1 MAYTKIGWKARE
13 GSFLNRFRKIN
24 ETTASVELIN
34 DPIVTVEGTPFSDEN
49 MEHMDQGIAA
59 IHGEHKII
67 VIEAGTATVTLDDGA
82 YTGVRVLL
90 INTTASAVQLI
101 TGQESGYILPYQT
114 IEVMW
119 FGDCWY
125 VCDGH
130 MVGEILN
137 VTFPLTT
144 IPFGYMSLHS
154 GLRPSRTAY
163 KRLANTILLPLT
175 NIAFT
180 VTTATPAIFTVDAG
194 HGFSGGERL
203 RLFTS
208 GALTGATLSQDY
220 FVEYIS
226 STTFYLNTLEGGTTR
241 LAITAQSGTHY
252 YQCSAYG
259 VGDGSTTMDLPD
271 PRQSA
276 FVGAGTGTTHNIA
289 SVDSYLRG
297 QFKDDQGQIITGSTT
312 GGGLR
317 NDSTGS
323 GALSFTTGS
332 YSWGSG
338 SSGTSGGNLQFSSAK
353 SPNAR
358 AGSVTRGKR
367 IGANY
372 LIKY

>member
-1 MAYTKIGWKARE
+1 MVLDLTLNAIQIPGLTTFTKIFGTKKADGKGLTTAEVNANMLAPWNRQRPYTVAE
-13 GSFLNRFRKIN
+13 ISSTGVVEADACISIATGCSAITLGDGSF
-24 ETTASVELIN
+24 
-34 DPIVTVEGTPFSDEN
+34 
-49 MEHMDQGIAA
+49 
-59 IHGEHKII
+59 
-67 VIEAGTATVTLDDGA
+67 
-82 YTGVRVLL
+82 TGVRVLL
-90 INTTASAVQLI
+90 INTTPSAVQLI

-114 IEVMW
+114 LEVMW

-137 VTFPLTT
+137 VTFPLTK

-163 KRLANTILLPLT
+163 KRLANTILYPLANVPFT
-175 NIAFT
+175 CTTAAPAVFT
-180 VTTATPAIFTVDAG
+180 VAAG

-208 GALTGATLSQDY
+208 GALAGATLSQDY

-226 STTFYLNTLEGGTTR
+226 TTTFYLNTLEGGTAR

-297 QFKDDQGQIITGSTT
+297 QFKDDRFQGWKLQITKSDPGWGGSLWGNGDASTRVANVIYTQAIVADTANGFGTPRVGTT
-312 GGGLR
+312 TRTKQL
-317 NDSTGS
+317 
-323 GALSFTTGS
+323 
-332 YSWGSG
+332 
-338 SSGTSGGNLQFSSAK
+338 GT
-353 SPNAR
+353 
-358 AGSVTRGKR
+358 
-367 IGANY
+367 NY